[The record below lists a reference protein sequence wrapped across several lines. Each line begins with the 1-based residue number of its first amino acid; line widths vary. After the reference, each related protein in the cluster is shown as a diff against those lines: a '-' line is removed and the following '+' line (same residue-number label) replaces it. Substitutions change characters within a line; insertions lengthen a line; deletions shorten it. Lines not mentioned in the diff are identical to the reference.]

1 MIRELVII
9 SGKGGT
15 GKTSIAASFAAMA
28 EGAIIADC
36 DVDAADLHLMLTPVE
51 KSSSEFEGGRKAF
64 INPDLCTSCGECVSY
79 CRFDA
84 IDSGFTVDTLACEGC
99 GVCAHFCPA
108 GAIEMRD
115 HVSGKWFVSE
125 TPYGT
130 MVHAKLGI
138 AEGNSGKLV
147 TLIKKKAREIAEEE
161 SRSLVLVD
169 GSPGTGCPVIATLSG
184 AYFALI
190 VTEPTVSGFHDLER
204 IFALARRFRLKT
216 AVCVN
221 KADINP
227 EMSDRIR
234 NFCVDK
240 GAEFH
245 AEIPYDE
252 DAATAIVAGRPL
264 VLNSRGPAS
273 VKIEEIWRMISNE
286 L

>member
-1 MIRELVII
+1 MTHELVII

-15 GKTSIAASFAAMA
+15 GKTSIAASFAALA
-28 EGAIIADC
+28 DSSVIADC
-36 DVDAADLHLMLTPVE
+36 DVDAADLHLMLSPKE
-51 KSSSEFEGGRKAF
+51 KSSSDFEGGKKAF
-64 INPDLCTSCGECVSY
+64 ITPGLCTACGECISY

-84 IDSGFTVDTLACEGC
+84 IDDRFVVDTLSCEGC
-99 GVCAHFCPA
+99 GVCVHFCPS
-108 GAIEMRD
+108 GAIEMCD
-115 HVSGKWFVSE
+115 HVSGRWFISG

-147 TLIKKKAREIAEEE
+147 TLIKTKAREFAEEE
-161 SRSLVLVD
+161 SRPLVLVD

-184 AYFALI
+184 AHFALI

-204 IFALARRFRLKT
+204 IFELARRFRLKT

-227 EMSDRIR
+227 ETSDRIR
-234 NFCVDK
+234 SFCGEK
-240 GAEFH
+240 GAVFH

-252 DAATAIVAGRPL
+252 DAAAAIVAGKPL
-264 VLNSRGPAS
+264 VEHSRGPAS
-273 VKIEEIWRMISNE
+273 LKIEEMWRMISNE